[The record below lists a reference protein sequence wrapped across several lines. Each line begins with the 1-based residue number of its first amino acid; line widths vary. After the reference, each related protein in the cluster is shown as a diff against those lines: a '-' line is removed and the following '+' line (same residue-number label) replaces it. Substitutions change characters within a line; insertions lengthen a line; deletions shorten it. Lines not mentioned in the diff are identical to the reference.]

1 MKQKLLPF
9 FVSILLLS
17 TSFFFA
23 CSNTQDNSEEEQLK
37 ISAIYTQNY
46 GVIKPLDIYLIK
58 DGYITNNSEKVKAT
72 TLAKYFVKYYQEGK
86 QTISSSDCGIYI
98 SDLKFD
104 IVDWKYQYKDWKAVY
119 FHKSLQ
125 YAYTMHIDL
134 VEKAT
139 SYQITYYYILD
150 LKMNID
156 GATGYTREL
165 CFDTPPEK
173 ELLQYKRIKEFPK
186 SEIISIDYM
195 LIT

>member
-1 MKQKLLPF
+1 MKQKLSLL
-9 FVSILLLS
+9 FVPILLLS
-17 TSFFFA
+17 SSFFFA
-23 CSNTQDNSEEEQLK
+23 CSNTEEEQLK
-37 ISAIYTQNY
+37 ISSIYTQNY

-58 DGYITNNSEKVKAT
+58 DGYITNYSAEKVKAT
-72 TLAKYFVKYYQEGK
+72 TLAKYFVKYYEESK
-86 QTISSSDCGIYI
+86 QTTSTSDCGIYI

-104 IVDWKYQYKDWKAVY
+104 IVNWKYQYKDWEAIY

-125 YAYTMHIDL
+125 YSYTIHIDL

-139 SYQITYYYILD
+139 SYLITYYYISD

-156 GATGYTREL
+156 GVTGYTREL
-165 CFDTPPEK
+165 CFDTPPEE